1 MTEQYTR
8 HIDVLLDVKALEGMR
23 NRLASMFTGTVTLA
37 NNEVTLTV
45 DADKIATTLQML
57 RDDARAQFAMLID
70 ITAVDW
76 LGQRPTE
83 QRFDIVY
90 HLLSIA
96 FNQRLRVKCVAGE
109 GQQVPTAT
117 GVFAAANWYER
128 ETWDMF
134 GIPFAGHPDLRRLLT
149 DYGFEGHPLRKDFP
163 LEGHVEVY
171 YDAEQK
177 RVAYKPV
184 DLPQEFRHFDRQSPW
199 EAMTGNA
206 KLAEAPG
213 LVSAPFS
220 NEEFSK

>member
-1 MTEQYTR
+1 MSGKMTSAAR
-8 HIDVLLDVKALEGMR
+8 HIDVLLDTKALEGMR
-23 NRLASMFTGTVTLA
+23 GRLASMFSGSVTLA

-45 DADKIATTLQML
+45 DVDKIATTLQML
-57 RDDARAQFAMLID
+57 RDDARAKFGMLID
-70 ITAVDW
+70 ITAIDW
-76 LGQRPTE
+76 LGKRPAG
-83 QRFDIVY
+83 QRFDVVY

-96 FNQRLRVKCVAGE
+96 FNQRLRVKCSVGE
-109 GQQVPTAT
+109 GVQVPTAT

-128 ETWDMF
+128 EVWDMF

-206 KLAEAPG
+206 NLAEADK
-213 LVSAPFS
+213 PFS
-220 NEEFSK
+220 NEEFK